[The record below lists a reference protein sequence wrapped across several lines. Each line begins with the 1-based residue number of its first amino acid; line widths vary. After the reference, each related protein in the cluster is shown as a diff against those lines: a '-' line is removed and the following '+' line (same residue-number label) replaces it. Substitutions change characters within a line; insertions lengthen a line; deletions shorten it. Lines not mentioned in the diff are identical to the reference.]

1 MCDLYKYLNILR
13 KEKFW
18 PCAANLRACNTDG
31 EEKRGMPMKLMVNQ
45 GKDLPEIVGK
55 ETAGNLDEWHFL
67 QGYNELKYS
76 TTAFVRA
83 SMV

>member
-1 MCDLYKYLNILR
+1 
-13 KEKFW
+13 
-18 PCAANLRACNTDG
+18 
-31 EEKRGMPMKLMVNQ
+31 MKLMVNQ

-55 ETAGNLDEWHFL
+55 ETAGNLDEWRFL

-76 TTAFVRA
+76 TMAFVRA